1 MSWAC
6 GGRGWMRSLLWHFA
20 AVSVSGWGEGRAL
33 CLVCNNPS
41 CSPHPFVPGAR
52 GLRTCR
58 AQIKPYVPVWRRGI
72 CESECAWRAASK
84 SNHPFSQRHEWP
96 HRQFLLTPAVW
107 LLTLA
112 VSRVYQKWSHC
123 VPGGG
128 TRHGAPHTVPFPP
141 LPLLL
146 SSPQAVRELDG
157 GEEPGD
163 LRWRRAVEMAAPWG

>member
-6 GGRGWMRSLLWHFA
+6 GGRDWMRSLLWHFA

-58 AQIKPYVPVWRRGI
+58 AQIKPYVPVWGRGI